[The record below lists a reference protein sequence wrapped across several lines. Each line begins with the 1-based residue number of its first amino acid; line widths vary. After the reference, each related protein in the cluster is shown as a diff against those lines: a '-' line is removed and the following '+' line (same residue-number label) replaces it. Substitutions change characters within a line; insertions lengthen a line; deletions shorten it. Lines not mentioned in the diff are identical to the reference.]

1 MAVEQFVRQNA
12 AAAAELAQVGGEG
25 QLLAWLPFLL
35 RWDVSLVACEHAAQC
50 NPPPCRLSPRFSQ
63 QLRDF
68 SSTPLPLPQTHD
80 VRQQARCTS
89 ALGHEEGG
97 EQLSM
102 VEAGDVCYLEALRA
116 CLLGGLTMEPL
127 LLGLSDGYEL
137 CRWAGEEGCCAGVAA
152 LVVGACQAMPVHQ
165 KLIGQKLMIRCC

>member
-1 MAVEQFVRQNA
+1 MASFSS
-12 AAAAELAQVGGEG
+12 QVGRCP
-25 QLLAWLPFLL
+25 LWHVSTRPNATRRPAALPL
-35 RWDVSLVACEHAAQC
+35 VSHSSSE
-50 NPPPCRLSPRFSQ
+50 S
-63 QLRDF
+63 F

-80 VRQQARCTS
+80 VRQQARCIST
-89 ALGHEEGG
+89 LGQEEGG

-102 VEAGDVCYLEALRA
+102 VEAAEACYLEALRA

-165 KLIGQKLMIRCC
+165 KLIDQKLIDQMLLIRCC